1 MSRRQVKTELFQ
13 ILSFSILVI
22 PSAVAEIILNRDF
35 TFSDV
40 AFSEG
45 TMRGERM
52 SLSLS
57 ILFRSVSFG
66 VGIVVVRYPFLE
78 DDYFAASSSVESIEV
93 IDAFRRLLIVP

>member
-1 MSRRQVKTELFQ
+1 MQ
-13 ILSFSILVI
+13 
-22 PSAVAEIILNRDF
+22 
-35 TFSDV
+35 
-40 AFSEG
+40 
-45 TMRGERM
+45 GERM

-66 VGIVVVRYPFLE
+66 VDIVVVRYPFLE